1 MFPLPP
7 LPIPV
12 PIPLPGLP
20 SPGQMMSGAGNAMQ
34 AIENAVGDAIG
45 GVLNSFTGQAPEG
58 KRDHMIQLPD
68 GRGGRITFQ
77 DGVITTEQFREF
89 ANAVGQAFQA
99 VRQDVMR
106 LKSVT
111 ASVAANSAGGLYQSA
126 EEEEGMGGIDPLMLI
141 LLLKD
146 RDNAAGGSPSGDG
159 LDTTTLLLLLM
170 GGGGGLTGRGGR
182 MDMLTLLLALGK
194 L

>member
-1 MFPLPP
+1 MFAPPIPLP
-7 LPIPV
+7 LPV
-12 PIPLPGLP
+12 PVPLPLPGLP
-20 SPGQMMSGAGNAMQ
+20 SPGQVMTGAGNAMQ
-34 AIENAVGDAIG
+34 AIEHAVGDAIG
-45 GVLNSFTGQAPEG
+45 GVIGAVTGQTPEG
-58 KRDHMIQLPD
+58 KRDLMIQLPD
-68 GRGGRITFQ
+68 GRGGRVMFPE
-77 DGVITTEQFREF
+77 GVITTEQFREF
-89 ANAVGQAFQA
+89 ARAVGQAFQA

-111 ASVAANSAGGLYQSA
+111 ASVAAQGGGFYQPT
-126 EEEEGMGGIDPLMLI
+126 EDNERTGIDPLMLI

-146 RDNAAGGSPSGDG
+146 RDGSGAPTGDG

-170 GGGGGLTGRGGR
+170 SEGGLSGGGGR